1 VTYELQVER
10 AARKDL
16 SRLPEGDYRRIEMAI
31 DALSA
36 EPRPRGA
43 RKLRG
48 AANGWRLR
56 VGEYRVMYAVFDK
69 ERLVKILRIRR
80 RTTTTY
86 EVLG

>member
-1 VTYELQVER
+1 MTYELQVER

-16 SRLPEGDYRRIEMAI
+16 SRLPEGDYQRIERAI
-31 DALSA
+31 DALLA
-36 EPRPRGA
+36 RPRPRGA

-48 AANGWRLR
+48 RGNMWRLR

-69 ERLVKILRIRR
+69 ERLVKILRVRR

>member
-1 VTYELQVER
+1 MTYELQVER

-16 SRLPEGDYRRIEMAI
+16 AGLPEREYRRIEIAI
-31 DALSA
+31 DGLALDQ
-36 EPRPRGA
+36 RPHGA

-48 AANGWRLR
+48 APNMWRLR

-69 ERLVKILRIRR
+69 ERLVKVVRVRR

-86 EVLG
+86 DAVP